1 MFKQKQ
7 SSTEK
12 IDKHCHL
19 LYSKKV
25 YELYGESIIDTLYT
39 IRVKTIAAED
49 CDLSQYAGSVMLIVN
64 TASKCGF
71 TGQYKGL
78 EELYRK
84 YKDKGLI
91 VLGFPCNQFN
101 GQEPGTESEIS
112 SFCELNY
119 GVTFPLFSK
128 IDVNGDNAHPL
139 YKELK
144 QRATGILGT
153 QIIKWNFTKFLV
165 SRGAKTVKRFAS
177 ATSPEALEKE
187 IEMLL

>member
-1 MFKQKQ
+1 M
-7 SSTEK
+7 
-12 IDKHCHL
+12 
-19 LYSKKV
+19 
-25 YELYGESIIDTLYT
+25 DTLYT
-39 IRVKTIAAED
+39 ISVKTIDGKES
-49 CDLSQYAGSVMLIVN
+49 DLSKYASNVMLIVN

-78 EELYRK
+78 EELYKK

-101 GQEPGTESEIS
+101 SQEPGTDAEIS

-119 GVTFPLFSK
+119 GVTFPMFSK
-128 IDVNGDNAHPL
+128 IDVNGDSAHPL

-144 QRATGILGT
+144 QRAPGILGT

-165 SRGAKTVKRFAS
+165 SRGAETVKRFAS
-177 ATSPEALEKE
+177 ATSPEAIQKE
-187 IEMLL
+187 IETLL